1 MRATGIV
8 PAAGQGV
15 RLGTPVKKQYLPLR
29 GIPVLARTLIQLG
42 RTPGLVRLIVAVPPG
57 EEAWVR
63 TAILARLTL
72 AIEVEMVPGGADRQ
86 ESVFRALARADANAD
101 LVVVHDGVRP
111 FVSPD
116 LVAAVLAA
124 AETAGAATAALP
136 VTDTIKLAD
145 GAGEFRETLPRERLW
160 AIQTPQAFRRTL
172 LCEAHER
179 ARRDGVR
186 ATDDCALVERLGQAV
201 RSVAGSPRN
210 LKVTTV
216 EDLALAEFFLGTW
229 ADGDDAGRHWR

>member
-15 RLGTPVKKQYLPLR
+15 RLGTAVKKQYLPLR

-42 RTPGLVRLIVAVPPG
+42 RTPGLARLVVSVPPG

-63 TAILARLTL
+63 FAILDRLAL
-72 AIEVEMVPGGADRQ
+72 ATDVELVAGGADRQ
-86 ESVFRALARADANAD
+86 ESVRRALARAEAE
-101 LVVVHDGVRP
+101 LVVVHDAVRP
-111 FVSPD
+111 FVPPA

-124 AETAGAATAALP
+124 AGEAGAATAALP
-136 VTDTIKLAD
+136 VADTIKLSD
-145 GAGEFRETLPRERLW
+145 GAGGFRETLPRDQLW
-160 AIQTPQAFRRTL
+160 VAQTPQAFQRAL

-186 ATDDCALVERLGQAV
+186 ATDDCALVERLGRAV
-201 RSVAGSPRN
+201 RSVPGSPRN
-210 LKVTTV
+210 LKLTTV
-216 EDLALAEFFLGTW
+216 QDLALAEFLLGAW

>member
-1 MRATGIV
+1 MRATAIV

-15 RLGTPVKKQYLPLR
+15 RLGTAVKKQYLPLR
-29 GIPVLARTLIQLG
+29 GIPVLGRTLIQLG

-63 TAILARLTL
+63 TAILARLAL
-72 AIEVEMVPGGADRQ
+72 AIEVEAVAGGADRQ
-86 ESVFRALARADANAD
+86 ESVFRALGRADAD

-111 FVSPD
+111 FVSPE
-116 LVAAVLAA
+116 LVGAVLAA
-124 AETAGAATAALP
+124 AQASGAATAALP

-145 GAGEFRETLPRERLW
+145 GAGGFRETLPRERLW

-186 ATDDCALVERLGQAV
+186 ATDDCALVERLGQVV
-201 RSVAGSPRN
+201 RSVPGSPRN
-210 LKVTTV
+210 LKLTTV